1 MTAFLL
7 LSWVALIAVSY
18 KVSVRVLEKAKKL

>member
-7 LSWVALIAVSY
+7 ISWIALIAVSY
-18 KVSVRVLEKAKKL
+18 KGSILLLGKMNLL